1 MDDDVERILHI
12 ERIAGE
18 GLAQVV
24 SGEIKSCES
33 YLYFSG
39 RSPQDG
45 WVVASHS
52 FVMEAGRATGILTI
66 LLERRSDYQKGWSY

>member
-1 MDDDVERILHI
+1 MDDAERVLHI
-12 ERIAGE
+12 ERITGE

-24 SGEIKSCES
+24 SGEIKACES
-33 YLYFSG
+33 LLTLSE
-39 RSPQDG
+39 RSVQDG

-66 LLERRSDYQKGWSY
+66 LLERRDDYQKGWSY